1 MQTQLHPVA
10 RDDSSVVGPLCAA
23 ILVLVLGAVGVTV
36 TCRGG
41 DAADG
46 AAAQAPPSDVTSSVS
61 IRWVM
66 EGDAPI

>member
-1 MQTQLHPVA
+1 MQTQLHPAA

-41 DAADG
+41 DSNDG
-46 AAAQAPPSDVTSSVS
+46 AAAGAPPSAAASVVSTRVVTKC
-61 IRWVM
+61 
-66 EGDAPI
+66 DAPT